1 MSKELEKRNQSIS
14 EAGRKMDAA
23 LAKLG
28 LAAKKPHEPGLPSV
42 SEIAEI
48 PRVCA
53 GFDKTYVAIYQRASN
68 GLFRYQRSLR
78 ITDEQASGRGG
89 TQITLDAVD
98 IDPNGPPECC
108 AWCGAAPQEAYG
120 RQVTTVKC
128 GGCQAFVCLGKTRD
142 GFFQCRPSCG
152 CAGALSN
159 RWVSSEG
166 TKHRTASAQPS
177 GAGSTPQR
185 ALLEDSKALARR
197 NFK

>member
-1 MSKELEKRNQSIS
+1 MSKELEKRNQLTTQ
-14 EAGRKMDAA
+14 AGRKMDAA

-28 LAAKKPHEPGLPSV
+28 LANKEAREPGLSSV

-53 GFDKTYVAIYQRASN
+53 LFDKNYAAIYQKGSN

-78 ITDEQASGRGG
+78 LTDEQASSNGG
-89 TQITLDAVD
+89 THITLDAVD

-120 RQVTTVKC
+120 RQVNTVKC
-128 GGCQAFVCLGKTRD
+128 GGCHAFVCLGKTRD

-152 CAGALSN
+152 CAGALN
-159 RWVSSEG
+159 NKWVSSEG
-166 TKHRTASAQPS
+166 TKHRAAPAQPV
-177 GAGSTPQR
+177 GASKLPERTLIEGST
-185 ALLEDSKALARR
+185 ALTTREK
-197 NFK
+197 K